1 MNQAAAREDESVQE
15 QYTASIG
22 GIQHPYLSSA
32 SHDEH
37 FLSDVDE
44 EGRNH
49 GNHVENVKG
58 GKKRNRQSVCTSRSD
73 DEVLPWRRAATTA
86 ERTVDLDFCFS
97 NCSEQTLHADVED
110 EENIC
115 DIKHWVHG
123 EFQGHKFIPSGYT
136 HTVSLE
142 PLRDL
147 KITKE
152 QYHWFSKEEAQ
163 ICLKNKK
170 VWDIGDS
177 YMRKK

>member
-22 GIQHPYLSSA
+22 GIRHPYLSST
-32 SHDEH
+32 SRDEH
-37 FLSDVDE
+37 FLSDDDE

-58 GKKRNRQSVCTSRSD
+58 GKKRNRQSVSTSRSD

-86 ERTVDLDFCFS
+86 ERTVDLHFCFS

-136 HTVSLE
+136 HIVSLK

-152 QYHWFSKEEAQ
+152 QSLVFKRGGTNL
-163 ICLKNKK
+163 LKKQK
-170 VWDIGDS
+170 SLGYW
-177 YMRKK
+177 R